1 MATTRVRPMVEGG
14 ILSAVAIL
22 FALISVY
29 VPFIGAFVNL
39 IWPVPIILLGV
50 RHGYK
55 WSIMATAV
63 AGILIAILVHP
74 LHAIGVAIGFGMT
87 GIVLGHCFRKN
98 FSPVVSVLFGSIAS
112 LTSKIIVLSISAVVL
127 GINPLA
133 DHSEAMAKAVD
144 QAINVYRNFGMKEA
158 ELAQIAESMKG
169 MLAMMKLIL
178 PAGFALA
185 SVVDTYLNF
194 LVARLFWRKLG
205 HHIGAFPEFR
215 QWGFSP
221 ALLYVFVSSMVLL
234 YWGKSRDIE
243 MVATVGLNLQVICS
257 MLLMI
262 QGMAVAFF
270 YARKYDVP
278 KLILWIFIV
287 MAVTNGFIMQMT
299 VFTGAFDIVFDFRRL
314 RRPRIPP
321 PPENTDGG
329 ED

>member
-1 MATTRVRPMVEGG
+1 MVEGG

-87 GIVLGHCFRKN
+87 GVVLGHCFRKN
-98 FSPVVSVLFGSIAS
+98 LSPVVSVLFGSIAS
-112 LTSKIIVLSISAVVL
+112 LTSKIIVLSITAAVM

-133 DHSEAMAKAVD
+133 DHSEAMTKAVD

-158 ELAQIAESMKG
+158 ELTQIAESMKG

-185 SVVDTYLNF
+185 SAVDTYLNF
-194 LVARLFWRKLG
+194 LVARAVLRKLG
-205 HHIGAFPEFR
+205 HHIGTFPEFR
-215 QWGFSP
+215 RWSFSP
-221 ALLYVFVSSMVLL
+221 VLLYAFVSSMLLL
-234 YWGKSRDIE
+234 YWGKSREIE
-243 MVATVGLNLQVICS
+243 LIATAGLNLQVICS

-278 KLILWIFIV
+278 KLILWIFVV

-299 VFTGAFDIVFDFRRL
+299 VFTGAFDIVFDFRRV
-314 RRPRIPP
+314 RRPIVPP
-321 PPENTDGG
+321 SSDKTEEADG
-329 ED
+329 

>member
-1 MATTRVRPMVEGG
+1 
-14 ILSAVAIL
+14 
-22 FALISVY
+22 
-29 VPFIGAFVNL
+29 
-39 IWPVPIILLGV
+39 
-50 RHGYK
+50 
-55 WSIMATAV
+55 
-63 AGILIAILVHP
+63 
-74 LHAIGVAIGFGMT
+74 
-87 GIVLGHCFRKN
+87 
-98 FSPVVSVLFGSIAS
+98 
-112 LTSKIIVLSISAVVL
+112 
-127 GINPLA
+127 
-133 DHSEAMAKAVD
+133 
-144 QAINVYRNFGMKEA
+144 
-158 ELAQIAESMKG
+158 
-169 MLAMMKLIL
+169 
-178 PAGFALA
+178 
-185 SVVDTYLNF
+185 
-194 LVARLFWRKLG
+194 
-205 HHIGAFPEFR
+205 
-215 QWGFSP
+215 
-221 ALLYVFVSSMVLL
+221 VLL